1 MSRRR
6 EQLSPPRKASNP
18 EESAYMRAIEKQK
31 QERETVLKMKAIKR
45 KLEVEKKKRDGDKD
59 SPEKKEGPTVG
70 TSKEPPLLP
79 KKPLLATPMLN
90 TVMMKPKIKGTVIFN
105 YKPPEFILT
114 KCVIVAVIKKEDQLR
129 KISLISQGDQP
140 LVSKVKHYFYLI

>member
-6 EQLSPPRKASNP
+6 EQLSPPRKAANP

-59 SPEKKEGPTVG
+59 SPEKKEPGVG
-70 TSKEPPLLP
+70 TSTESP
-79 KKPLLATPMLN
+79 KKPLLATPVLN
-90 TVMMKPKIKGTVIFN
+90 AVNMKPKIKGI
-105 YKPPEFILT
+105 
-114 KCVIVAVIKKEDQLR
+114 
-129 KISLISQGDQP
+129 G
-140 LVSKVKHYFYLI
+140 